1 MKVAP
6 CSVSGRVE
14 KTVIFSSR
22 PSISK
27 SMSAPTERPIQ
38 LRCICSTLCGQKPSS
53 WLRSSSRRSAYSVIL
68 KYHCVSFFL
77 TTS

>member
-14 KTVIFSSR
+14 KTVTFSAR

-38 LRCICSTLCGQKPSS
+38 LRCICMTFCGQKPSS
-53 WLRSSSRRSAYSVIL
+53 WFRSSSRRSA
-68 KYHCVSFFL
+68 
-77 TTS
+77 